1 MTDRGRAPT
10 KQPELG
16 ARPAK
21 PDHSIRLDA
30 VGSLS
35 REALIEVWV
44 EAFGR
49 PPPRGI
55 SRRLL
60 VYAAAYRAQV
70 KSRGGLSA
78 TTKRSL
84 IHVAAHQTELA
95 SCLDNK
101 RGRAALPSGSRLIRE
116 WGGRVH
122 TVDVTESG
130 FRYQDRQYGSL
141 SEIARAITGVRWS
154 GPRFFGT

>member
-1 MTDRGRAPT
+1 VSDRGRAPA

-21 PDHSIRLDA
+21 PDQSIPLDA
-30 VGSLS
+30 IESVS

-44 EAFGR
+44 KAYGR
-49 PPPRGI
+49 SPPKGI

-60 VYAAAYRAQV
+60 EYAAAYQAQSRA
-70 KSRGGLSA
+70 RGGLNA
-78 TTKRSL
+78 TIKRRL
-84 IHVAAHQTELA
+84 ILAASHQSEPA
-95 SCLDNK
+95 P
-101 RGRAALPSGSRLIRE
+101 GRIDKSRRATLPSGSRLIRE

-130 FRYQDRQYGSL
+130 FRYQNRQYGSL
-141 SEIARAITGVRWS
+141 SEVARAITGVRWS